1 MKEWYQMTEQEVLE
15 RLQARPGGTDR
26 HTGSAK
32 AGRSGGKC
40 AAGSE
45 EEIRP
50 AHFCGAV
57 L

>member
-15 RLQARPGGTDR
+15 QLQARPEGL
-26 HTGSAK
+26 TGAK

-50 AHFCGAV
+50 AHFCGAA